1 MGFSNC
7 TLVLV
12 YSAVS
17 SSAVAHAPASCTHN
31 AVVAC
36 SLIDAMTAAPSVA
49 PSPRSRSV
57 STRTSESSTIA
68 SGRPVV
74 VVCFV
79 IERPSAFAS
88 TMNTPTPVVVPSA
101 AVQVAGTRRASA
113 TRAAGTQALVP
124 FSTQPPSGRAVAVV
138 AGSRPPGRMTS
149 PTSSARAAV
158 RMVSPPATPESQLL
172 RWASVPNCAIGRAP
186 YTMVSTTGT

>member
-1 MGFSNC
+1 M
-7 TLVLV
+7 
-12 YSAVS
+12 
-17 SSAVAHAPASCTHN
+17 
-31 AVVAC
+31 
-36 SLIDAMTAAPSVA
+36 
-49 PSPRSRSV
+49 
-57 STRTSESSTIA
+57 A

-79 IERPSAFAS
+79 MARPSAAAS
-88 TMNTPTPVVVPSA
+88 TTNTPTPVVVPSA
-101 AVQVAGTRRASA
+101 AVRVAGTRMASA

-124 FSTQPPSGRAVAVV
+124 FSSQPPSGCSVAVV
-138 AGSRPPGRMTS
+138 AGSAPPGRMTS

-158 RMVSPPATPESQLL
+158 RMVSPLATPDSQLL